1 MLQVTIGVLILSAI
15 VFSFGLLSA
24 RASKR
29 LHLQAKQKAIEEL
42 KRSLESQISQT
53 QAERKNDSKN
63 DSKPDESPIFEALG
77 GSKGQKQSVAR

>member
-29 LHLQAKQKAIEEL
+29 LHLQAKQKAIEDL
-42 KRSLESQISQT
+42 KRSLEFPKSQR
-53 QAERKNDSKN
+53 QAAEHQNDTKAT
-63 DSKPDESPIFEALG
+63 DESPIFEALR
-77 GSKGQKQSVAR
+77 GSKGQKQSAAR